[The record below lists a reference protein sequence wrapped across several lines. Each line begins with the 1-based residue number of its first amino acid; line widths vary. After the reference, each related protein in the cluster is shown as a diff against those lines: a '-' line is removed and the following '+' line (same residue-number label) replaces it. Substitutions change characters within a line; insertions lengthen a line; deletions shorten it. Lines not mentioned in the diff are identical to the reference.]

1 MRFVRYNKASDSYV
15 VKIQGA
21 TKNTPA
27 LYQVTLGHG
36 DLAIPHGVVEKG
48 SATRAGNQQLY
59 HTYLYSPGHAADLN
73 YIHLVG
79 TSVSLQEAIA
89 DVRKAWEK

>member
-21 TKNTPA
+21 TKTTPA

-36 DLAIPHGVVEKG
+36 DLAIPHGVVEKA
-48 SATRAGNQQLY
+48 SNQQLY